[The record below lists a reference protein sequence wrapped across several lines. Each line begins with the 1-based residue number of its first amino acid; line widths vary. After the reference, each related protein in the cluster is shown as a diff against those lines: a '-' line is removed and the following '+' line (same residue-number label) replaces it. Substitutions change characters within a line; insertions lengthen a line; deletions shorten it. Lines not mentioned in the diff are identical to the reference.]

1 MCEEILQKVGKL
13 YAASKIEY
21 IRRIKGGMSN
31 DNHLVSVDGLKMIYR
46 SPGDKEE
53 NFVSYSDEVTNSQL
67 RKQFDYIPPI
77 HAINHSGEK
86 LSTYIDGEVLL
97 KTDDLKQIGGILNHF
112 HTYAKRAKADYNP
125 FLRLQKYEMMTHYFF
140 YRDAEYMLLREYLWK
155 KKRTLENL
163 PKVHCHNDFH
173 FDNIIKSFDGHIFI
187 LDWEFAGNN
196 DPMYDI
202 ACIYMESDFDS
213 AMKVYSGYAQSPLEE
228 EIERI
233 QDWAMF
239 QYIQWANVALYKSLH
254 EKYNKFEY
262 DFYKLASEFI
272 KQASEIYQRKCME
285 MGEII

>member
-13 YAASKIEY
+13 YSPSKMEY

-31 DNHLVSVDGLKMIYR
+31 ENHLLFVDGLKMTYR
-46 SPGDKEE
+46 YPGDEEE
-53 NFVSYSDEVTNSQL
+53 NFVSYSDEVVNSQL
-67 RKQFDYIPPI
+67 RKEFDYIPPL
-77 HAINHSGEK
+77 HVINQSGEK
-86 LSTYIDGEVLL
+86 LSTYIEGEVLST
-97 KTDDLKQIGGILNHF
+97 TDNLIQIGEILKHF
-112 HTYAKRAKADYNP
+112 HVHAKRAKTDYNP

-140 YRDAEYMLLREYLWK
+140 YRDVEYMLLREYLWGK
-155 KKRTLENL
+155 KPILESI

-173 FDNIIKSFDGHIFI
+173 FNNIIKSFDGDIFI

-202 ACIYMESDFDS
+202 ACVYMESDFES
-213 AMKVYSGYAQSPLEE
+213 AMKVYSGYVKSPLEE

-233 QDWAMF
+233 QDWAIF

-254 EKYNKFEY
+254 KKYDTFEY
-262 DFYKLASEFI
+262 DFYQLAIDFI
-272 KQASEIYQRKCME
+272 KQATKIYQSKCIK